1 LKYLFTLLLS
11 ILLLAQAAQAQVPG
25 YMGKRAWFT
34 ADLNFAPAF
43 FNMNE
48 NHMVIRKGILEEGA
62 RAKGTNLFAINY
74 RPQFNFEYL
83 VGKNIALGL
92 SYSIIKTGT
101 VKELDIDNPEID
113 GMYYDI
119 LKGNSFGFHMK
130 KFKYGESASIAP
142 IGYYWTLGVAA
153 AKFNTY
159 ASKTSKEGQ
168 FSKDVINPVVTLG
181 VGKQK
186 VLFDRFLLNSGVE
199 YGWSFLPQSM
209 LEDTGYFNT
218 VFDNPQQ
225 NSIHH
230 AFNSMLGYYLFNIKV
245 SVGMLAF

>member
-11 ILLLAQAAQAQVPG
+11 FLLLEQAAQAQVPG

-48 NHMVIRKGILEEGA
+48 NHMVIRKGIMEDEA

-74 RPQFNFEYL
+74 RPQLSFEYL

-101 VKELDIDNPEID
+101 VKELDMGNPEID

-119 LKGNSFGFHMK
+119 LRGSSFGFYMK
-130 KFKYGESASIAP
+130 KFRYGKSASIAP

-159 ASKTSKEGQ
+159 ASKTSKTGQ
-168 FSKDVINPVVTLG
+168 FSTDVINPVITLG
-181 VGKQK
+181 LGKQK
-186 VLFDRFLLNSGVE
+186 ILFGRFLLNSGVE
-199 YGWSFLPQSM
+199 YGWSFLPKSI
-209 LEDTGYFNT
+209 LEETGYST
-218 VFDNPQQ
+218 VLENPHQ

-230 AFNSMLGYYLFNIKV
+230 AFNSMLGYYLFNIKM